1 MLCSSLQLLQLH
13 VITSKH
19 DAEHKCLPSGLT
31 AYDLLHH
38 GVIGSPASFW
48 DCPFD
53 VLGRVL
59 DAACLAVQA
68 VLCMYLKLL
77 RPRCISCILIHTCM
91 PGHKV
96 KYGLCKMHTHKKLNL
111 SIVGRV
117 SPLQF

>member
-1 MLCSSLQLLQLH
+1 MMQS
-13 VITSKH
+13 INY
-19 DAEHKCLPSGLT
+19 LPCGLT
-31 AYDLLHH
+31 AFDLLHH

-96 KYGLCKMHTHKKLNL
+96 NYGLCKIQDAHTQEVEF
-111 SIVGRV
+111 VGRV
-117 SPLQF
+117 CPLQF